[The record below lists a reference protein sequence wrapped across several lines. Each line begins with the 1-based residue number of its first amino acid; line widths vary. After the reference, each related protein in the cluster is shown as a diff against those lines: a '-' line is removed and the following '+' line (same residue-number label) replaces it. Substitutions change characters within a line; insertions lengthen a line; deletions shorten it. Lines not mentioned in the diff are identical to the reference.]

1 MFSHSV
7 SAEQLGES
15 LCFGTY
21 FSDRTTLFTG
31 KGTENYVEKWVGCGN
46 KGMGDFS
53 FHGPIPHPKLSGT
66 SSSVDYIVMFE
77 NEHRGSYEILIYFS
91 PTHIITCQTCIF
103 KVVHGCSLFSPLSH
117 LLPPMKLVFPP
128 MVAYLNPL
136 NSVFCC
142 IFTL

>member
-46 KGMGDFS
+46 KGMGD
-53 FHGPIPHPKLSGT
+53 L
-66 SSSVDYIVMFE
+66 
-77 NEHRGSYEILIYFS
+77 
-91 PTHIITCQTCIF
+91 
-103 KVVHGCSLFSPLSH
+103 SLFMDLF
-117 LLPPMKLVFPP
+117 LIQNCQGLVPQ
-128 MVAYLNPL
+128 
-136 NSVFCC
+136 S
-142 IFTL
+142 II